1 MPLTQAEMDFFTR
14 HAYEL
19 HNFDRPTPAHDF
31 LRNLC
36 TTGRS
41 EWRDLSIFQYLWQ
54 EQSRYDGTS
63 DTFFSWAPPAHLP
76 ALAPPWSTW
85 REFVDR
91 AESLYAESVYRQFEA
106 NEHPLRYAHFISTR
120 KGRFLDKISEF
131 TPAEDEFLDAY
142 YREIFSYKKG
152 PCLSAV
158 NSLDIP
164 VDEVNT
170 LVAYRAT
177 ELMHAGQSWPQLDT
191 VGPPIPWSSLDEFKQ
206 RFFPPRPNFPRCHY
220 VTLHRTDLSAKE
232 QAFFHHCHREFLSL
246 TPGPAHEYLR
256 AQDIAVTLLSPFWY
270 AIFRGGG
277 HGLAGLFVREAL
289 PPFEI
294 PWSSKTV
301 FYQRAYYFCPTE
313 REKEAFSLNIPL
325 DDREY
330 ITTSF
335 RELCYPNQFE
345 DEFIEWYLAETAGK
359 TNGFTPATNWLWT
372 HGVYPTNLKVMI
384 YSAQHPPGNWHDVE
398 YDNPLPSYKPAW
410 VDKDE
415 FNERLKKFLRAYP
428 EFNKDP
434 TALPNYA
441 PEGYEQR
448 RMAWLRSIPAPPRE
462 SY

>member
-1 MPLTQAEMDFFTR
+1 
-14 HAYEL
+14 
-19 HNFDRPTPAHDF
+19 
-31 LRNLC
+31 
-36 TTGRS
+36 
-41 EWRDLSIFQYLWQ
+41 
-54 EQSRYDGTS
+54 
-63 DTFFSWAPPAHLP
+63 
-76 ALAPPWSTW
+76 
-85 REFVDR
+85 
-91 AESLYAESVYRQFEA
+91 
-106 NEHPLRYAHFISTR
+106 
-120 KGRFLDKISEF
+120 
-131 TPAEDEFLDAY
+131 
-142 YREIFSYKKG
+142 
-152 PCLSAV
+152 
-158 NSLDIP
+158 
-164 VDEVNT
+164 
-170 LVAYRAT
+170 
-177 ELMHAGQSWPQLDT
+177 
-191 VGPPIPWSSLDEFKQ
+191 
-206 RFFPPRPNFPRCHY
+206 
-220 VTLHRTDLSAKE
+220 
-232 QAFFHHCHREFLSL
+232 
-246 TPGPAHEYLR
+246 
-256 AQDIAVTLLSPFWY
+256 
-270 AIFRGGG
+270 
-277 HGLAGLFVREAL
+277 VREAL